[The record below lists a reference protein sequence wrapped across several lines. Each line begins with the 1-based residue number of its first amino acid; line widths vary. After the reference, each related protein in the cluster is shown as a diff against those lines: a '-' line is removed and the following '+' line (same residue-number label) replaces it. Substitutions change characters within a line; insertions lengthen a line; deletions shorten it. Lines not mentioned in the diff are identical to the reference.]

1 MGTRKNFVVP
11 GGITVDSS
19 TLYVDDPN
27 NRVGIGKTN
36 PDHALDVSGV
46 IKGSNG
52 VITLTTSGTPSSTIA
67 DGAIAVDTQNNKF
80 YFRSGSSWV
89 EAGSAGGGGGS
100 LTISVSAPGSPSAG
114 DLWFKSDVGSAFVYY
129 DSYWVEIGATDT
141 DSVTTTIAAKGDLI
155 AATGVASV
163 ERLGVGSNGQ
173 VLVADSDEATG
184 LKWSSTITAPTVSG
198 GSITDATVSG
208 GSVTNAI
215 VQGLEESWN
224 VAATAATGT
233 VDFDTLTSTAWLYTS
248 NASGNW
254 TLNVR
259 GDGSTTLASLLDTG
273 DSVTV
278 VFAVTNGSTAYYNSA
293 FQIDGS
299 SVTPEW
305 QGGEAP
311 TEGNASSVDVYV
323 YTIIKTA
330 ATPTYTVLASQT
342 QFA

>member
-1 MGTRKNFVVP
+1 MATNFP
-11 GGITVDSS
+11 GSLDS
-19 TLYVDDPN
+19 L
-27 NRVGIGKTN
+27 TN
-36 PDHALDVSGV
+36 PTGSDTLSSPSHSSQHADANDAIEALQAKVGV
-46 IKGSNG
+46 NGSA
-52 VITLTTSGTPSSTIA
+52 VTTSLDYKVRNIA
-67 DGAIAVDTQNNKF
+67 
-80 YFRSGSSWV
+80 
-89 EAGSAGGGGGS
+89 
-100 LTISVSAPGSPSAG
+100 
-114 DLWFKSDVGSAFVYY
+114 
-129 DSYWVEIGATDT
+129 
-141 DSVTTTIAAKGDLI
+141 
-155 AATGVASV
+155 
-163 ERLGVGSNGQ
+163 
-173 VLVADSDEATG
+173 
-184 LKWSSTITAPTVSG
+184 
-198 GSITDATVSG
+198 DATVTN
-208 GSVTNAI
+208 SV

-233 VDFDTLTSTAWLYTS
+233 VNFDTLTSTAWLYTS

-273 DSVTV
+273 DSITV
-278 VFAVTNGSTAYYNSA
+278 AFAVTQGATAYYASA

-311 TEGNASSVDVYV
+311 AEGNASSIDVYV